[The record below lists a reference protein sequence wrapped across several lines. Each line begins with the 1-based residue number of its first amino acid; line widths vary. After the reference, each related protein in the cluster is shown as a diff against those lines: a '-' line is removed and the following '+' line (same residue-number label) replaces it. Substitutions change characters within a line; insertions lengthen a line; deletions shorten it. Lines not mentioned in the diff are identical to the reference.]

1 MLGQYFLNK
10 YRLGNYELVNSKLKI
25 KKRESITKKF
35 KNNPTPK
42 FLILTTGLIS
52 KVYTLIKTSKV
63 FIFKPQLLLVV
74 KAQVFRC
81 AYRIKQLEDKNI
93 DIRAASN
100 KINIEI
106 YIQQQAKK
114 YKIVILSAFSRVL
127 KHYTKKKY
135 LSSTLLLEIV

>member
-1 MLGQYFLNK
+1 MLWLLYIYKYYKRGNK

-25 KKRESITKKF
+25 KKRESIIKKF

-74 KAQVFRC
+74 KA
-81 AYRIKQLEDKNI
+81 
-93 DIRAASN
+93 
-100 KINIEI
+100 
-106 YIQQQAKK
+106 
-114 YKIVILSAFSRVL
+114 
-127 KHYTKKKY
+127 
-135 LSSTLLLEIV
+135 